1 MGGVTLAATG
11 REATRT
17 PAPDAGNERL
27 FTAARR
33 NVGMSTETADR
44 RDSHIQSLIVIA
56 VTTLGGIVAGFV
68 TPEVATSATDQAA
81 FAVVGVALLLELGIM
96 QVLGIEVREFSTKD
110 QLYVLFMTFSMWY
123 VAWAILLTTQGV

>member
-1 MGGVTLAATG
+1 
-11 REATRT
+11 
-17 PAPDAGNERL
+17 
-27 FTAARR
+27 
-33 NVGMSTETADR
+33 MSTETADR

-56 VTTLGGIVAGFV
+56 VTTLGGIVAGFA

-81 FAVVGVALLLELGIM
+81 FAVVGVALLLELGVM